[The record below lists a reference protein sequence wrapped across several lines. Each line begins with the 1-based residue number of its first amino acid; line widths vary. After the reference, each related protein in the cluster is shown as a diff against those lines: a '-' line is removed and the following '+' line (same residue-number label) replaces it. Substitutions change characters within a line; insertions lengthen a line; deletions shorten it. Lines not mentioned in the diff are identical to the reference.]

1 MRNRNLASGIFLFAF
16 SIVALIETSKLDI
29 GNLSSAQTGF
39 FPFVLA
45 ILLGILSLVLLGKTI
60 KGKNE
65 TKVPSWVSFGG
76 WRPLIFTLGVLLF
89 FFVFF
94 ERLGYL
100 ICTFLLVSILVGV
113 IGKRKW
119 WFVILFAL
127 FSTLISYLIF
137 GIFLKTQLPGGIL
150 GW

>member
-1 MRNRNLASGIFLFAF
+1 
-16 SIVALIETSKLDI
+16 
-29 GNLSSAQTGF
+29 
-39 FPFVLA
+39 
-45 ILLGILSLVLLGKTI
+45 LGQTI

-65 TKVPSWVSFGG
+65 TKVPSWVSSRG

-119 WFVILFAL
+119 WFVMLFAI

-137 GIFLKTQLPGGIL
+137 GVFLKTQLPGGIF
-150 GW
+150 GR